1 MGVLLVSV
9 PFDIK
14 HFPPLPIPRVILFS
28 FQAATPKTVDE
39 TPQERPSRSLEDV
52 DSFWTAKEKYL
63 LSFKLYLADHTEQ
76 FTSNIN
82 ILAEILPHILSFSRH
97 GGALVSAEVNC
108 TRLQKFLTV
117 EYSPFPPSTLMP
129 ICSRTQRAAG
139 RTESYYKWRVFHLW
153 KHVNSEA
160 TTV

>member
-1 MGVLLVSV
+1 MGVLLVCV

-52 DSFWTAKEKYL
+52 DSFWTAQEKYL
-63 LSFKLYLADHTEQ
+63 LSFKLYLTDHTEQ
-76 FTSNIN
+76 FTLNIN

-97 GGALVSAEVNC
+97 EGALDSAEVNC
-108 TRLQKFLTV
+108 TRLQKFLTAAR
-117 EYSPFPPSTLMP
+117 SPFPP
-129 ICSRTQRAAG
+129 
-139 RTESYYKWRVFHLW
+139 
-153 KHVNSEA
+153 
-160 TTV
+160 